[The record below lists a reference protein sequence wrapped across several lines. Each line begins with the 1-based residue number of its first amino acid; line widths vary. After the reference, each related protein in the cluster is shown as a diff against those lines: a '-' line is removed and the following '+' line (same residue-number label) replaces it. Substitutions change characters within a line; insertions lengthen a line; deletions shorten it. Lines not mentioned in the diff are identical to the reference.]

1 MVQIIVVRKSESS
14 RMKCSYTEE
23 HPYLATDRHTDR
35 EKGVAPGC
43 RKTDLQMNNNNLHTT
58 LT

>member
-1 MVQIIVVRKSESS
+1 
-14 RMKCSYTEE
+14 MKCSYTEE